1 MIKRNFGPTMR
12 RHINA
17 ELRKIRAQDAMEAA
31 HLADAIAW
39 VESGAP
45 LFRRIKPAIP
55 PKHLVCYFAVV
66 DGANILLVDHKNAQ
80 LWLPPG
86 GHVETDEH
94 PRATV
99 VREIKEEL
107 DITLALEAIGLPA
120 MLTVTQTV
128 GTSLAHTDVT
138 LWYVVQGD
146 RFAPIQFDHSEFNE
160 VRWFAFSE
168 IPLARSEP
176 HLKRFLTKIADSQ
189 TPTIR

>member
-1 MIKRNFGPTMR
+1 MR
-12 RHINA
+12 QQLSA
-17 ELRKIRAQDAMEAA
+17 ELRTIQALDAMEAV
-31 HLADAIAW
+31 HLVDAIAW

-66 DGANILLVDHKNAQ
+66 DGEHILLVDHKNAQ

-86 GHVETDEH
+86 GHVELDEN

-107 DITLALEAIGLPA
+107 DITLTLDAVGLPA
-120 MLTVTQTV
+120 MITVTQTV
-128 GTSLAHTDVT
+128 GTCLAHTDVT

-146 RFAPIQFDHSEFNE
+146 RFAPIKFDHSEFNE

-176 HLKRFLTKIADSQ
+176 HLKRFLTKIADSRA
-189 TPTIR
+189 PTIR